1 MGGFGVSPTELG
13 AAEARVRHSD
23 YIAKLRPLL
32 PPDAFRPNMRAF
44 LPIALH
50 ISIIVGVVIA
60 VRELPHRILWAPVVL
75 IIGNSSACLAFL
87 AHDFAHR
94 SVIKNRTLLYPLELV
109 LWGFNLFPPTLWR
122 RIHGAHH
129 AHTNGTD
136 DPDRR
141 FLTSELS
148 LSGTVAAATLYPN
161 RYRWNVGFWLQWSVY
176 GIRHALAA
184 LFYSGSSKPGYVT
197 AKPLYQP
204 GDRFWI
210 ALEIG
215 IIAAWQITLCLFLG
229 GAYKLIYVTVIPLAF
244 TSAIVSWYFF
254 TNHSLNPID
263 DGNDILAASTSV
275 IVPPVF
281 GLLHSNFCYHTEHHL
296 FPTMNPAYYP
306 LVSKLLQQ
314 HFPERY
320 QRISIWR
327 AWSMLL
333 QNPIAATRRGDMSSD
348 AAGDAAAGAVRRP
361 ANYSSDSYSP
371 LHAHAEQTLK

>member
-1 MGGFGVSPTELG
+1 MGLSVPLTEFHTAG
-13 AAEARVRHSD
+13 TRIRHSD

-32 PPDAFRPNMRAF
+32 PPDAFRPNAQAF

-50 ISIIVGVVIA
+50 ITIIVGTWIA
-60 VRELPHRILWAPVVL
+60 VRELPHRVWWPLVAI

-94 SVIKNRTLLYPLELV
+94 SVTRNRALLYPLELV

-129 AHTNGTD
+129 THTNGTG

-141 FLTSELS
+141 FLASELT
-148 LSGTVAAATLYPN
+148 LTGTVAAATLHPN
-161 RYRWNVGFWLQWSVY
+161 KYRWNVGFWLQWSVY

-210 ALEIG
+210 AVEIG
-215 IIAAWQITLCLFLG
+215 VIAAWQIALCLFLG
-229 GAYKLIYVTVIPLAF
+229 GAYKLIYVTLIPVAF
-244 TSAIVSWYFF
+244 TSAIVSWYFY

-281 GLLHSNFCYHTEHHL
+281 SLLHSNFCYHTEHHL
-296 FPTMNPAYYP
+296 FPAMNPAYYP
-306 LVSKLLQQ
+306 LISKLLQQ

-333 QNPIAATRRGDMSSD
+333 GNPIAATRRDGAGSD
-348 AAGDAAAGAVRRP
+348 TAGDTIAVVIQRP
-361 ANYSSDSYSP
+361 TKYSGGSYPP
-371 LHAHAEQTLK
+371 LARSH